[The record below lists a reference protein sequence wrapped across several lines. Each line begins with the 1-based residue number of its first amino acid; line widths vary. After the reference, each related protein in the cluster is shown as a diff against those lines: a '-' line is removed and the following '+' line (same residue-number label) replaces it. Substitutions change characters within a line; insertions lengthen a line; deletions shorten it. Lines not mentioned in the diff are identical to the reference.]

1 MATANAR
8 LLDLDVDHAV
18 DLTRFS
24 TGVAYRLMAVLNRAD
39 RRLMAEL
46 AQAMLQLE
54 AESFTIE
61 RLEALLANVR
71 ALNAEA
77 YALVFSEFAG
87 QLQGFA
93 EVEASWQTASL
104 RAAVPAAVQLRFPI
118 AGLGWQNVYAA
129 AMSRPFQGRLLSGW
143 AAQLEADR
151 LRLIRNAIRDG
162 FMDGRTTAEIIRTIR
177 GTKAKQYADGLLQR
191 PRRELEAVVR
201 TALSHTAQTARQL
214 LAEQNADLVKAVRWV
229 STLDSRTSPLC
240 RVRDGLVYSADAKH
254 RPIGHKVPWGA
265 GPGRIHFCCRS
276 TSALVLKS
284 WRELG
289 IDADEMPAGTR
300 ASMDGQVPAD
310 LRYGDWLVRQ
320 SAARQDEILGP
331 ERAALLRAGRVRF
344 EQFADDRGKWLT
356 LEELRRRIPG
366 LTLD

>member
-1 MATANAR
+1 MSANAR
-8 LLDLDVDHAV
+8 LLDRDIDHAI

-24 TGVAYRLMAVLNRAD
+24 TGVAYRLIAVLNRAD
-39 RRLMAEL
+39 SRLL
-46 AQAMLQLE
+46 AALSEALLQME

-61 RLEALLANVR
+61 RLEAMLVSVR

-77 YALVFSEFAG
+77 YGLVFGEFAG

-93 EVEASWQTASL
+93 EVEARWQTATL
-104 RAAVPAAVQLRFPI
+104 RAAVPAAVQLQFPI

-143 AAQLEADR
+143 ASQLEADR
-151 LRLIRNAIRDG
+151 LLAVRNAVRDG
-162 FMDGRTTAEIIRTIR
+162 FMDGRTTAEIIRHIR

-191 PRRELEAVVR
+191 PRRELETVVR
-201 TALSHTAQTARQL
+201 TAISHTAQTGRQL
-214 LAEQNADLVKAVRWV
+214 LADQNADLVKAVKWV

-240 RVRDGLVYSADAKH
+240 RVRDGLVYSSDSKH
-254 RPIGHKVPWGA
+254 RPIGHRVPWGA

-289 IDADEMPAGTR
+289 IDADDMPASTR

-310 LRYGDWLVRQ
+310 LKYGDWLARQ
-320 SAARQDEILGP
+320 PAGRQDEILGP
-331 ERAALLRAGRVRF
+331 ERAKLLRAGKVRY
-344 EQFADDRGKWLT
+344 EQFHDDRGRFLT
-356 LEELRRRIPG
+356 LEQLLAKLG
-366 LTLD
+366 G